1 MSCPWGG
8 RSRKR
13 GSARKH
19 AQGERLMTDEH
30 NCPVDIPD
38 AGLRKG
44 LGKAPGETVTRGEL
58 ADLRELCAIQYGIC
72 DLEGFQFAAKLKVLV
87 LARNCVKDVTALG
100 SLTNLERLVLTDNS
114 VEDVSALGSL
124 SKLKELGLS
133 GNSIEDVS
141 ALSSLS
147 TLKRLYLDHNSIEDV
162 SALVSLPNLKMLT
175 LEGHCSEL
183 VAAGW
188 TRWGSGVWTRP
199 ATTSNYDVRQGRTC
213 FGGTRLPVDHLF
225 RHLAAGGTIEGFL
238 ENHDHVKREQV
249 VATIKRAG
257 YVLVAR
263 APERRRYLRE
273 RRARWRE
280 EREFDDSL
288 PPRDEPPRAGMG
300 L

>member
-1 MSCPWGG
+1 
-8 RSRKR
+8 
-13 GSARKH
+13 
-19 AQGERLMTDEH
+19 MTDEH

-44 LGKAPGETVTRGEL
+44 VGKAPGETVTRGEM
-58 ADLRELCAIQYGIC
+58 AELRELCAIQHGIC
-72 DLEGFQFAAKLKVLV
+72 DLEGIQFAAKLKVLV
-87 LARNCVKDVTALG
+87 LARNCIKDATALG

-133 GNSIEDVS
+133 GNGIKDVS

-147 TLKRLYLDHNSIEDV
+147 TLKVLDLSSNNIEDVSALGSLSTLKRLYLARNSIEDV

-188 TRWGSGVWTRP
+188 TRWDSGVWTRP

-273 RRARWRE
+273 RRARWHE
-280 EREFDDSL
+280 EREFDRPL
-288 PPRDEPPRAGMG
+288 PPRDERPLERA
-300 L
+300 

>member
-1 MSCPWGG
+1 MSCYWEY

-13 GSARKH
+13 GSTRKH

-44 LGKAPGETVTRGEL
+44 LGKAPGDTVTR
-58 ADLRELCAIQYGIC
+58 D
-72 DLEGFQFAAKLKVLV
+72 
-87 LARNCVKDVTALG
+87 
-100 SLTNLERLVLTDNS
+100 
-114 VEDVSALGSL
+114 
-124 SKLKELGLS
+124 
-133 GNSIEDVS
+133 
-141 ALSSLS
+141 
-147 TLKRLYLDHNSIEDV
+147 
-162 SALVSLPNLKMLT
+162 
-175 LEGHCSEL
+175 
-183 VAAGW
+183 
-188 TRWGSGVWTRP
+188 SGVWTRP

-273 RRARWRE
+273 RRARWCE
-280 EREFDDSL
+280 EREFDDAL
-288 PPRDEPPRAGMG
+288 PPRDEPHRVRTVKTA
-300 L
+300 